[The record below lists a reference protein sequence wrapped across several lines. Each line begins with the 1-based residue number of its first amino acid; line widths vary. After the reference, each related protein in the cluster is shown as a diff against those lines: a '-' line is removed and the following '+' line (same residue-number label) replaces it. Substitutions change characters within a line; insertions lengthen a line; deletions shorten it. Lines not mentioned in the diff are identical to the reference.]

1 MSKKKKI
8 LIVDDE
14 SDVVTY
20 FEALF
25 QDNGYETITAF
36 DGAQGFEIAK
46 SEKPDLI
53 TLDITMPTQSG
64 VRTYRQ
70 YKRDITLRNTPVIII
85 TAADDS
91 ISSFLENLNGLPGPE
106 EFVNKPVDPEKL
118 LQKVAALLSVKIN

>member
-46 SEKPDLI
+46 SEN
-53 TLDITMPTQSG
+53 PT
-64 VRTYRQ
+64 
-70 YKRDITLRNTPVIII
+70 
-85 TAADDS
+85 
-91 ISSFLENLNGLPGPE
+91 
-106 EFVNKPVDPEKL
+106 
-118 LQKVAALLSVKIN
+118 